1 MKLKSYPGR
10 AIDAS
15 ESLDKHSS
23 MGLLYEANWMN
34 ANERINKTPL
44 TTFSKSNVN
53 ISSLGKYQDQLE
65 KIKAFEADQKTDSVA
80 ARSIND
86 FHGYRPSTLKIK
98 KNLKQYTEW
107 DNESKTSDVIHNPLY
122 NHSQN
127 NWHSTDYLTNMNN
140 RKNDPKLRRSQTV
153 IVKQP
158 TSVAS
163 EKCFNGD
170 AQGEID
176 LRDFYRRRN
185 QLRQIEEHNVNPYP
199 NTLNTHHEHFG
210 ASNRTDNSNG
220 IQKNCDSM
228 SDNNDSLYHDYSA
241 FKRNNNNNDTV
252 NASTNRMNCYKTLN
266 FYTQNK
272 ASEKLENEMNGKS
285 AKVLLN
291 PLARNKSIKI
301 NHFDMLATSKE
312 PQKLKPEEIDGR
324 LCDTNGKSGKKVS
337 KKNSFSRIF
346 ATISAGSKFPR
357 VFLGRSGRNQRAKLN
372 LDELSENAESQQS
385 NSSTSTLSSSPV
397 FPSSPSTT
405 IDKSN
410 SRNFSATIRKPGS
423 ATSSDSDSFVIPR
436 PRLIV
441 PVHTYARKRRTGNLV
456 TDQSIKSTNCDRN
469 KGKANSDT
477 YSCTI
482 LVQCL
487 SFGAAQDFLVSICKT
502 TMTAL
507 TSLLLRIE

>member
-10 AIDAS
+10 AVEAS

-65 KIKAFEADQKTDSVA
+65 KIKAYEADHKIDSTAV
-80 ARSIND
+80 RSLRD
-86 FHGYRPSTLKIK
+86 FHGYKPSTLKIK
-98 KNLKQYTEW
+98 KNLKQYNEW
-107 DNESKTSDVIHNPLY
+107 DNEPRTKDVIHNPLY
-122 NHSQN
+122 NHAQN
-127 NWHSTDYLTNMNN
+127 NWHSTDYLTNMTN
-140 RKNDPKLRRSQTV
+140 RKADPKLKRSQTV

-158 TSVAS
+158 TPVAS
-163 EKCFNGD
+163 EKYFN
-170 AQGEID
+170 AEVQGEIN
-176 LRDFYRRRN
+176 LKDFYRRRN
-185 QLRQIEEHNVNPYP
+185 QLRHIQEQHLNQYP
-199 NTLNTHHEHFG
+199 NTLNVHHEHDG
-210 ASNRTDNSNG
+210 ESNRIDSNG

-228 SDNNDSLYHDYSA
+228 SENYDSLYNLSA
-241 FKRNNNNNDTV
+241 LNRNNNNNIDTV
-252 NASTNRMNCYKTLN
+252 NDSSTNRMNCYKTLN
-266 FYTQNK
+266 FYAQKKVREN
-272 ASEKLENEMNGKS
+272 LENEANGKGGG
-285 AKVLLN
+285 KVLLN

-301 NHFDMLATSKE
+301 NHFDMVATSKE
-312 PQKLKPEEIDGR
+312 PQNLKPEEIDGR

-397 FPSSPSTT
+397 YRSSPSTT

-469 KGKANSDT
+469 KGKANKYVYVLAQYKIRCCT
-477 YSCTI
+477 RFSC
-482 LVQCL
+482 QY
-487 SFGAAQDFLVSICKT
+487 
-502 TMTAL
+502 M
-507 TSLLLRIE
+507 